1 MKAVK
6 NKLITAGAIL
16 FWLLVWETA
25 ARLIGKSVLLAS
37 PVEVVG
43 RIFALLP
50 EGNFRKSV
58 FFTTG
63 RVLLGFFLGTAV
75 GIVFAAGAGK
85 LPWLERLLAP
95 LLSCI
100 KSVPVASFT
109 ILALIWISSR
119 NLSVLI
125 SFLIAVP
132 IVYSNLLEGIRALD
146 RRLTE
151 MAVIFR
157 IPPLRRFFG
166 VYLSQLLP
174 CFRSASRLAMGLC
187 WKSGVA
193 AEVIGIP
200 NGSIGEKLYGAKIYL
215 ETADLFAWTVVVIL
229 CSLLC
234 EKLFLFLTD
243 AAARRIGKM

>member
-1 MKAVK
+1 MRK
-6 NKLITAGAIL
+6 KLITAGAIL
-16 FWLLVWETA
+16 FWLLVWEIA

-50 EGNFRKSV
+50 EKDFWASV
-58 FFTTG
+58 FFTMG

-75 GIVFAAGAGK
+75 GIVFAAGAGRF
-85 LPWLERLLAP
+85 PWLERLLAP

-100 KSVPVASFT
+100 KSIPVASFT
-109 ILALIWISSR
+109 ILALIWISSK

-125 SFLIAVP
+125 AFLIAVP
-132 IVYSNLLEGIRALD
+132 VVYSNLLEGIHALD
-146 RRLTE
+146 KRLTE
-151 MAVIFR
+151 MAAVFR

-200 NGSIGEKLYGAKIYL
+200 NGSIGEKLYSSKIYL

-234 EKLFLFLTD
+234 EKLFLLLTD

>member
-16 FWLLVWETA
+16 FWLLVWEIA

-50 EGNFRKSV
+50 EGNFWKSV

-63 RVLLGFFLGTAV
+63 RVLLGFFLGTAA

-100 KSVPVASFT
+100 KSIPVASFT

-119 NLSVLI
+119 NLSVLV

-132 IVYSNLLEGIRALD
+132 IVYSNLLEGIHALNK
-146 RRLTE
+146 RLTE
-151 MAVIFR
+151 MAAIFR

-200 NGSIGEKLYGAKIYL
+200 KGSIGEKLYGAKIYL

>member
-16 FWLLVWETA
+16 FWLLVWEIA

-37 PVEVVG
+37 PVEVIG

-85 LPWLERLLAP
+85 LPWLERMLAP

-100 KSVPVASFT
+100 KSIPVASFT

-119 NLSVLI
+119 NLSVLV

-132 IVYSNLLEGIRALD
+132 IVYSNLLEGIHALD
-146 RRLTE
+146 KGLTE
-151 MAVIFR
+151 MAAIFR

-200 NGSIGEKLYGAKIYL
+200 KGSIGEKLYGAKIYL